1 LAGLASGGGMVSSK
15 PSATA
20 QYEVSGIRSA
30 STRWGA
36 LSVERRRW
44 QLPPFAHPDAWCLVL

>member
-1 LAGLASGGGMVSSK
+1 MVSSK